1 MTNEVN
7 EMSAASRGSGAN
19 YSAFPNSWI
28 PVTERLPEDGQPSLA
43 CWGQRSTRMGIAM
56 IRRSDGKAAWFHK
69 YDIDDD
75 DWGIAMEA
83 PSHWMPLPAPPSDGR

>member
-28 PVTERLPEDGQPSLA
+28 PVAEQRPPDCQAVLA
-43 CWGQRSTRMGIAM
+43 YDPRVPADDAIAM
-56 IRRSDGKAAWFHK
+56 LSFNVSSGEWSCPCARESDPA
-69 YDIDDD
+69 YDY
-75 DWGIAMEA
+75 E
-83 PSHWMPLPAPPSDGR
+83 PTHWMPLPAPPTDGK